1 MTKTL
6 LAAAI
11 LAIIGI
17 SACKKDDVDPSV
29 PSYYVDKGYIK
40 FQNNSKDLY
49 DIYLDDARY
58 GNIYGGDTARY
69 PKIPVGGHRV
79 KAIQTEHISGTAKLF
94 QQTIIVY
101 KDSVTT
107 FAFP

>member
-1 MTKTL
+1 MSKTL

-17 SACKKDDVDPSV
+17 SACKKEDVDPTV
-29 PSYYVDKGYIK
+29 PNYYVDKGYIK
-40 FQNNSKDLY
+40 FQNNSPDLY
-49 DIYLDDARY
+49 DIYLDDAHY
-58 GNIYGGDTARY
+58 GDIYGGDTAVY
-69 PKIPVGGHRV
+69 PRIPIGGHRV
-79 KAIQTEHISGTAKLF
+79 KAVQKEHVNGTAILR

>member
-29 PSYYVDKGYIK
+29 PSYYVDKGSIK
-40 FQNNSKDLY
+40 FQNNSGDLY
-49 DIYLDDARY
+49 DIYYDDYHY
-58 GNIYGGDTARY
+58 GDIYGGDTAVY
-69 PKIPVGGHRV
+69 PKIPVGAHRV
-79 KAIQTEHISGTAKLF
+79 KAVQKEHINGTAILK